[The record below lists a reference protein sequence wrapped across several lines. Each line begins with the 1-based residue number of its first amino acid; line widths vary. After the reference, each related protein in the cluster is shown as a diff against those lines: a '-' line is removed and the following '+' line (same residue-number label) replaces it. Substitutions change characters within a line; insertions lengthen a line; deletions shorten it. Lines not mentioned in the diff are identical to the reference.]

1 MQHKKSVRRKQ
12 IQMKIM
18 QYEQS
23 AIWKQHNM
31 EIVLHK
37 KDYNTKKP
45 TWKWCSMETFQY
57 KKSVT

>member
-1 MQHKKSVRRKQ
+1 
-12 IQMKIM
+12 MKIM

-23 AIWKQHNM
+23 ATWKQHNM

-45 TWKWCSMETFQY
+45 TWKWCSMEKFQY